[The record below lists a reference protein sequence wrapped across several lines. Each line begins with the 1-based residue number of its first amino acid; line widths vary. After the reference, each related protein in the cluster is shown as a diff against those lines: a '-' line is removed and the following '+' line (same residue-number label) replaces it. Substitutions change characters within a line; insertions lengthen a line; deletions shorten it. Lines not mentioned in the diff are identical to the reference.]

1 MAMQPEHASTAQKIL
16 QKLSIF
22 NNSEALVD
30 ELVSQS
36 KHQDSY
42 TTVGFLNQ
50 HGFNLMLETPL
61 TFNSFNNLDYLL
73 RDGIGISLALKYFSM
88 PQGANLNGT
97 DLIPQ
102 LVESFDKG
110 ETDYFVLGT
119 ESPWLEKGSQNLI
132 GENIKGLMDGFQAA
146 ESYIDFLKQ
155 GIQPE
160 RFNVIILAM
169 GMPKQEA
176 IATRIKEEVDG
187 AGLVICGGAII
198 DFQAGRFKRAPDWVK
213 KCSLEWLYRL
223 LKEPKRLF
231 KRYVIGIPLFMFRI
245 VFRA

>member
-16 QKLSIF
+16 HKLSIF
-22 NNSEALVD
+22 NNSETLLD
-30 ELVSQS
+30 ELVTRS
-36 KHQDSY
+36 KHNDSF

-50 HGFNLMLETPL
+50 HGFNLMLEAPL
-61 TFNSFNNLDYLL
+61 TFTSFHNLDYLL

-102 LVESFDKG
+102 LVESFDKDN
-110 ETDYFVLGT
+110 TDYFVLGT

-132 GENIKGLMDGFQAA
+132 GENIKGLMDGFQAT
-146 ESYIDFLKQ
+146 ESYIDFLKEC
-155 GIQPE
+155 IQPG

-176 IATRIKEEVDG
+176 IASRIKEEVDG
-187 AGLVICGGAII
+187 AGIVICGGAII

-213 KCSLEWLYRL
+213 RCSLEWLYRL

-231 KRYVIGIPLFMFRI
+231 KRYVIGIPVFMFRI